1 MEPVEATKLTV
12 YIGDSFR
19 YRHRPLYR
27 AIVEM
32 LHEEGIAGAT
42 VIHGI
47 EGYGGDK
54 QIHTARIL
62 DLSRDLPLVII
73 AIDRTEKIEAVL
85 PRLEEMMEKGVV
97 TTEEVRVMFSRPAP
111 L

>member
-12 YIGDSFR
+12 YVGDSFR
-19 YRHRPLYR
+19 YGRRPLYR

-42 VIHGI
+42 VIHGV

-62 DLSRDLPLVII
+62 DLSADLPLVII
-73 AIDRTEKIEAVL
+73 AIDRKEKIEAVL
-85 PRLEEMMEKGVV
+85 PKLDAMMEKGVV
-97 TTEEVRVMFSRPAP
+97 TTEEVRVVFSRPASI
-111 L
+111 